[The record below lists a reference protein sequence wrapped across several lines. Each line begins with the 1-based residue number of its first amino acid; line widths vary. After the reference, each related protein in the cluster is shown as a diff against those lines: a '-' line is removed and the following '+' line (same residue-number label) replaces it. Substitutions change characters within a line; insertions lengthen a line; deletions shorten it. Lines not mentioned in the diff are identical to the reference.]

1 MAEDTNENLGSSV
14 GSSGVS
20 KAWAKR
26 CVTHRY
32 ACDCREYR
40 YERMRDA
47 LIRIMVWAD
56 QDVMSGETRRKAMA
70 DIAKACRDGL
80 HE

>member
-1 MAEDTNENLGSSV
+1 MWLLICCFCGDPTWK
-14 GSSGVS
+14 VS
-20 KAWAKR
+20 KARAKR
-26 CVTHRY
+26 CVTHSY

-70 DIAKACRDGL
+70 DIAKACRDAMY
-80 HE
+80 E

>member
-1 MAEDTNENLGSSV
+1 MTEDTNEHLGSSV
-14 GSSGVS
+14 GSTGVS
-20 KAWAKR
+20 KARAER
-26 CVTHRY
+26 CVTHSY

-40 YERMRDA
+40 HERMRDA

-56 QDVMSGETRRKAMA
+56 QDVMSGETRRKAMS

>member
-1 MAEDTNENLGSSV
+1 MGIFVTGTECSN

-20 KAWAKR
+20 KARAKR
-26 CVTHRY
+26 CVTHHF

-40 YERMRDA
+40 YEQMRDA

-56 QDVMSGETRRKAMA
+56 QDAISGETRQKAMG
-70 DIAKACRDGL
+70 DIAKACRDAL

>member
-1 MAEDTNENLGSSV
+1 MTPRN
-14 GSSGVS
+14 VS
-20 KAWAKR
+20 KARAEQ
-26 CVTHRY
+26 CVTHHLG
-32 ACDCREYR
+32 CNCREYR
-40 YERMRDA
+40 YERMRNA

-56 QDVMSGETRRKAMA
+56 QDVGKTRQEAMA